1 MRLTSASTDQEQA
14 CRRFVIALPAT
25 RRVLLSSGHRLS
37 GTSRRVAGVARK
49 GAQQA
54 KMELRPGGGVTVTKP
69 NDFDEFRRDQERQVR
84 RWQMTTGVID
94 VLTVLTLLAI
104 GALVLRIIFR

>member
-1 MRLTSASTDQEQA
+1 M
-14 CRRFVIALPAT
+14 
-25 RRVLLSSGHRLS
+25 
-37 GTSRRVAGVARK
+37 
-49 GAQQA
+49 
-54 KMELRPGGGVTVTKP
+54 TKP

-104 GALVLRIIFR
+104 GALVLRIILR

>member
-1 MRLTSASTDQEQA
+1 MSRRQLVALTRSLPSARAHSG
-14 CRRFVIALPAT
+14 RLPAPGN
-25 RRVLLSSGHRLS
+25 VSQ
-37 GTSRRVAGVARK
+37 GVD
-49 GAQQA
+49 
-54 KMELRPGGGVTVTKP
+54 VTKP